1 MQIKIKIKEHIYTV
15 KIFNLEKDIVEIKE
29 LLKHSE
35 KL

>member
-1 MQIKIKIKEHIYTV
+1 MQIKIKIKEHVYTV
-15 KIFNLEKDIVEIKE
+15 KIFNLEKEE